1 MEEKKL
7 YNAGIYLRLS
17 RDDAASGSGRGTG
30 ENRLESNSISSQREL
45 CRSFIRNR
53 QDMVIYDIYVD
64 DGYSGANFDRP
75 EFKRMMEDV
84 KAGNVDC
91 IVVKDL
97 SRFGRDYIEAGRLI
111 QKTFPAFHVRFIA
124 ITDSFD
130 SLTADDSETSLV
142 LPVKNFVNDSYC
154 RDISGKVKSHQR
166 VKREKGEF
174 IGAFAVYG
182 YRKDERDKNR
192 LVPDDYAACI
202 VRNIFDWRMKG
213 MSSLAIAEKLNE
225 TGILSPM
232 EYKRLKGVN
241 FTTGFATHVSG
252 AWSPVAV
259 KRILVNEI
267 YTGTMVQGKSEKIN
281 YKINKCREKP
291 KEEWVRVENTHEAI
305 ITKEDFDTVQ
315 KLLHTDSRASAGQNK
330 AHLFSGLLFCGDCME
345 PMVRRVSRYKGIT
358 RVYFICQTRNKGRG
372 CTRHSIPEEELA
384 AAVFYGLKAQV
395 SLLSDDERV
404 ASYVEGTEVGF
415 EEPAQFDR
423 EILRLR
429 REEEKYLA
437 LRSGLYE
444 DLKEGVITQ
453 EDFYCFRGIYEE
465 RYAKVQEAIGRQE
478 ELVRSLFKSGVACGI
493 RLERFKEALEI
504 TELSRDVLL
513 SFVERILVYEGKRIC
528 IELKNKEQFNKV
540 VMLSEYAGT
549 RTKRQGEKCF

>member
-1 MEEKKL
+1 MKAKEL

-17 RDDAASGSGRGTG
+17 RDDAASGGGRRAG
-30 ENRLESNSISSQREL
+30 ENKLESNSISSQREL
-45 CRSFIRNR
+45 CKSFIRNR

-84 KAGNVDC
+84 RAGRVNC

-124 ITDSFD
+124 ITDRFD
-130 SLTADDSETSLV
+130 SLTADYNETALV

-182 YRKDERDKNR
+182 YRKDKKDKNR
-192 LVPDDYAACI
+192 LVPDDYAAHI
-202 VRNIFDWRMKG
+202 VRNIFEWKMKG
-213 MSSLAIAEKLNE
+213 MSSLAISGRLNE
-225 TGILSPM
+225 MGILSPM
-232 EYKRLKGVN
+232 EYKKSKGEN
-241 FTTGFATHVSG
+241 YTTGFASRAVG

-259 KRILVNEI
+259 KRILINEI

-281 YKINKCREKP
+281 HKIDKCREKP
-291 KEEWVRVENTHEAI
+291 REEWVRVENTHEAI

-315 KLLHTDSRASAGQNK
+315 KLLHTDSRASGGDEK

-345 PMVRRVSRYKGIT
+345 PMVRRVNRYKDST
-358 RVYFICQTRNKGRG
+358 RVYFICQTRNRGKG
-372 CTRHSIPEEELA
+372 CTRHSIPEEELT
-384 AAVFYGLKAQV
+384 AAVLSGIKAQV
-395 SLLSDDERV
+395 KLLLDETKV
-404 ASYVEGTEVGF
+404 LSHMEGLEVSF
-415 EEPAQFDR
+415 EELVQFDR
-423 EILRLR
+423 EILRLHG
-429 REEEKYLA
+429 EEEKYLS
-437 LRSGLYE
+437 LGSGLYE
-444 DLKEGVITQ
+444 DLEEGVITR
-453 EDFYCFRGIYEE
+453 EDFSSFRNIYEE
-465 RYAKVQEAIGRQE
+465 QYTKVQEAIAKQE
-478 ELVRSLFKSGVACGI
+478 EMIRSLFKSGVAGGV
-493 RLERFKEALEI
+493 RLERFKKAPEI

-513 SFVERILVYEGKRIC
+513 AFVDRILVYEGKRIC
-528 IELKNKEQFNKV
+528 IELKFSAPKGREAV
-540 VMLSEYAGT
+540 
-549 RTKRQGEKCF
+549 